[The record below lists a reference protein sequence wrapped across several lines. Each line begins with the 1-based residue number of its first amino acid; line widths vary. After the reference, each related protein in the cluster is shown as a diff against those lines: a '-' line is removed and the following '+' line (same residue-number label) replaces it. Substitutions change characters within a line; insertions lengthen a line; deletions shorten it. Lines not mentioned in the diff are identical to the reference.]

1 MLVGVELP
9 THFRFV
15 TSGRHHTY
23 LDVVFTGASEED
35 NNLLRDDR
43 QHPQYRHGSPGAW
56 PEAHASLSITVL
68 VACTSAH

>member
-1 MLVGVELP
+1 MLVGGELP
-9 THFRFV
+9 TLVRFV
-15 TSGRHHTY
+15 TSGGHHTY
-23 LDVVFTGASEED
+23 LDVVFTRASEED

-43 QHPQYRHGSPGAW
+43 QHPQYRCGSPGAW